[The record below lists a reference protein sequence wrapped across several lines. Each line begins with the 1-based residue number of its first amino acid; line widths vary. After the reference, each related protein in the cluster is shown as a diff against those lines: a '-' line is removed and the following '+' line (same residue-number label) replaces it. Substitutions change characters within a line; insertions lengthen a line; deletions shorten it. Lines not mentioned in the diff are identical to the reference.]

1 MLCLFKISFILISSF
16 SYALSTINDDWAS
29 SSQSSSSES
38 VGASG
43 GTFTKAYINI
53 TQKVYDGKWIWERDE
68 YGRFGSGYVGP
79 AKGILIHVAGKD
91 RPQDHTGCTIP
102 LLNSGHENG
111 SLPSGADE
119 PWVALVKR
127 GRCNFQIKVDNAFK
141 SGAVGIIVYNDRES
155 TNLDQMKL
163 PNDSGKNISAIFT
176 FKWKGEQMASYLEN
190 NSQVYVHITV
200 GSTQP
205 LRNGAINRTSV
216 LFVSTTFIVLMII
229 SLAWLIFYYVQRF
242 RHIHAK
248 DKLSKRLSS
257 AAKKAL
263 SKIPT
268 KTIKCEDKEVKE
280 GECCAVCIEPY
291 KSCEIL
297 RILPCSHEFHK
308 GCIDPWLLEH
318 RTCPMCK
325 MDILKRYGFVFSGS
339 QESILQ
345 IDPDDIA
352 SLDAPEESVRHG
364 STTNGVSPLPQIRA
378 EIQFSYD
385 SSNDENCSRA
395 STPNEL
401 TPSLGQS
408 GPKYTPVPSQFCLN
422 CRGATTT
429 NVLVNN
435 KDIEIDME
443 EGSSNITKEIIK
455 ENVDNQ

>member
-1 MLCLFKISFILISSF
+1 MTILAQFYFKTILVFVIILKFSRLIVSTSVPEDWPHISILDDRYNIAINAFINLTQ
-16 SYALSTINDDWAS
+16 LVDDNKWV
-29 SSQSSSSES
+29 QI
-38 VGASG
+38 G
-43 GTFTKAYINI
+43 G
-53 TQKVYDGKWIWERDE
+53 VEE
-68 YGRFGSGYVGP
+68 HGRFGTGHVGP
-79 AKGILIHVAGKD
+79 TFGQLVHIKSAEDNK
-91 RPQDHTGCTIP
+91 DHTACTLP
-102 LLNSGHENG
+102 LLNSN
-111 SLPSGADE
+111 SFYGAFPNK
-119 PWVALVKR
+119 PWIALISR
-127 GRCNFQIKVDNAFK
+127 GGCNFDKKIVNAYEI
-141 SGAVGIIVYNDRES
+141 GARGVIIYNNVEKEVLEVMS
-155 TNLDQMKL
+155 LSHN
-163 PNDSGKNISAIFT
+163 KNISAIFT